1 MGSGC
6 ERVNSAIHGLTPF
19 TNSRPDPY
27 NDHLM
32 TWRQRFACIVVL
44 IASAA
49 ALPAVAAQ
57 AQKQKKPAAPA
68 PVDVKV
74 YLTPTCGC
82 CGIWADHMSA
92 AKFNVTR
99 EVTRDLQAVPV
110 RQRVP
115 AQLQTC
121 HTAVVGNYIVE
132 GHVPADVV
140 RQMLKEKPNIVGIA
154 VPGMPM
160 GSPGMEGPNP
170 RSYSIIAF
178 RADGTTYEYARR

>member
-1 MGSGC
+1 MTRRQS
-6 ERVNSAIHGLTPF
+6 LT
-19 TNSRPDPY
+19 
-27 NDHLM
+27 
-32 TWRQRFACIVVL
+32 WIAVL
-44 IASAA
+44 VASAGA
-49 ALPAVAAQ
+49 AAGLPALAAQ
-57 AQKQKKPAAPA
+57 AQKKPVAPA

-82 CGIWADHMSA
+82 CGIWADHMTA

-99 EVTRDLQAVPV
+99 EVTRDLQAVPA

-121 HTAVVGNYIVE
+121 HTAVIGNYIVE

-140 RQMLKEKPNIVGIA
+140 RQMLKEKPKIAGIA
-154 VPGMPM
+154 VPGMPI

>member
-1 MGSGC
+1 MIA
-6 ERVNSAIHGLTPF
+6 RRRTPWI
-19 TNSRPDPY
+19 
-27 NDHLM
+27 L
-32 TWRQRFACIVVL
+32 VL
-44 IASAA
+44 IASAG
-49 ALPAVAAQ
+49 LAVAAQ

-82 CGIWADHMSA
+82 CGIWADHMAA

-99 EVTRDLQAVPV
+99 EVTRDLQAVPL

-115 AQLQTC
+115 SQLQTC
-121 HTAVVGNYIVE
+121 HTASVGNYIVE

-140 RQMLKEKPNIVGIA
+140 RQMLKERPNIAGIA
-154 VPGMPM
+154 VPGMPI

-178 RADGTTYEYARR
+178 RADGSTYEYARR

>member
-1 MGSGC
+1 MIA
-6 ERVNSAIHGLTPF
+6 RRRTPWI
-19 TNSRPDPY
+19 
-27 NDHLM
+27 L
-32 TWRQRFACIVVL
+32 VL
-44 IASAA
+44 IASAG
-49 ALPAVAAQ
+49 LAVAAQ

-68 PVDVKV
+68 PVDVTV

-82 CGIWADHMSA
+82 CGIWADHMAA

-99 EVTRDLQAVPV
+99 EVTRDLQAVPL

-115 AQLQTC
+115 SQLQTC
-121 HTAVVGNYIVE
+121 YTASVGNYIVE

-140 RQMLKEKPNIVGIA
+140 RQMLKERPNIAGIA
-154 VPGMPM
+154 VPGMPI